1 MKKLSI
7 FRKLLLGENLSVSI
21 EPVADDAEGFTNGL
35 RAFSRS
41 LDSDS
46 KADGVVYRMP
56 DRDGKF
62 CFGFALSKLCSTSE
76 EEEEFQKK
84 VVMAALFSGFS
95 VTLVGEDEVYEML
108 LSDRSSETLD
118 FIGFSQ
124 TKKKPRLA

>member
-7 FRKLLLGENLSVSI
+7 FRKLLLGENLSVSL
-21 EPVADDAEGFTNGL
+21 EPVADDTEGFTNGL

-41 LDSDS
+41 LDSDN

-56 DRDGKF
+56 DRDSKF
-62 CFGFALSKLCSTSE
+62 CFGFALSKLYATAE

-84 VVMAALFSGFS
+84 VVMAAVFSGFS

-108 LSDRSSETLD
+108 LTDRPSETLE
-118 FIGFSQ
+118 I
-124 TKKKPRLA
+124 